1 MHTRNPLQ
9 SAQTAQFHKAKA
21 EILQS
26 MYNTSGSI
34 VLCANGKLIRIDP
47 GDTFYTEAKLLIE
60 KMAVYH
66 ITSKLI
72 AHEGRFQGSIQAA
85 G

>member
-1 MHTRNPLQ
+1 MDKNSPQAHI
-9 SAQTAQFHKAKA
+9 AQLHKAKA

-26 MYNTSGSI
+26 MYNASGSI

-47 GDTFYTEAKLLIE
+47 GDAFYTEAKLLIE
-60 KMAVYH
+60 KMAVHH
-66 ITSKLI
+66 ITAKLN
-72 AHEGRFQGSIQAA
+72 ACEGNFQGSIPAA